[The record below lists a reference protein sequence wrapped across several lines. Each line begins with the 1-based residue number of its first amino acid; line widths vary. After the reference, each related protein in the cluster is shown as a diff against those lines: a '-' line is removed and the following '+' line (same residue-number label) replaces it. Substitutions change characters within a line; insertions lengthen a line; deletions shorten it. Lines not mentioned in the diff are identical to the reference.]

1 MPILDSSSDFPSRH
15 VSRAPPAAAIP
26 MQTCPLCIGYRDCRG
41 RRRKTQLILNSVVP
55 AMFIVLAGSTTRAGL
70 VITPTYNTSI
80 SSALNA
86 NTIENTIQNTIN
98 LYESDFTNNLTVSI
112 EFGEMSSGLGQNN
125 TYRGT
130 VSYSAYRAA
139 LAANAVT
146 SNAQMAVNSLPVQ
159 AGNPVNGNGNIDAS
173 LPNLRALG
181 FSGGGYLPPSGQ
193 TDSIVQFNESVM
205 NNTRTSIDPNKY
217 DLQTVISH
225 EIDEVL
231 GLGSELDSVSAGTT
245 STNGPIAPEDLFR
258 YNQSGGRSYTTSSA
272 AEAYFSINGGTTQL
286 ARFNQDSTGDFGDW
300 YSPGGQT
307 PQVQD
312 AFGTPGATPALGA
325 ELTALNA
332 IGYNPMLSN
341 SVSIN
346 GTPGTASS
354 PNGGQAIATANAP
367 GVANHTAQAFGGDAY
382 GGGAG
387 GYAHATA
394 TDGTTGSF
402 SPSAGSY
409 TVSLG
414 GSAGNNATNTGASA
428 VSTSNASNS
437 AGKAIATGYAQ
448 GGKGS
453 ASFGTSNSAPA
464 ANGGQGGLATS
475 GATASTSG
483 SHGAYATAVALGGAG
498 GSFASSFTPQA
509 NGGLGGS
516 SQVSASATAAGSGTA
531 QVYGISYGGS
541 GGTFAGSNGN
551 GTGGNGGTGS
561 LGTVSASSNGGYVFV
576 EGAQIGG
583 AGGGFS
589 HGGGT
594 VTGGNGAG
602 SSLTNAITGTTSGH
616 SELIQIAEGG
626 AGGGGSG
633 TAVAGAAGAGYSS
646 FTSSITSGAVS
657 NAGIEAYASGGAGGY
672 FDTLG
677 ASSPGT
683 ASAGGAATTIGSGTN
698 NTGASG
704 VAAYSIAG
712 IGGLGVNGAAS
723 GMGGVANAT
732 ATSGTTLAGAAVTAI
747 GYAVGGNGG
756 GTAATSSDATGG
768 SATAKA
774 TATLNGGY
782 VNSYAQAVGGTPGN
796 GIAGVYNSASA
807 LADAYANGAGAG
819 AINAQASMT
828 DTYNGQSASI
838 QSNFPVTVS
847 GTQLHTESYINAAQ
861 APRAISAAA
870 GANVATLLTQ
880 DPTNA
885 ESTSLLA
892 ANPQARQNWNIGGA
906 NTSQPA
912 SSVADYNQVSFISA
926 GTSSSNAQYHSSL
939 TITTPNVNLSTA
951 HDAVMSFLGG
961 TSTGTGSVIIQV
973 TNLENKNTLLLNN
986 GYGTLALAD
995 AATSNTT
1002 FDLGSISSLVSS
1014 SNTLSLQFDMYLFT
1028 TDASAGFQTSFI
1040 FGSSVMGSGPA
1051 AGPLLATNS
1060 IGLSATRFMAADAMR
1075 TAVTT
1080 PEPATLAL
1088 LTLGTLGLLL
1098 KRRRNTAAGRG
1109 MAL

>member
-1 MPILDSSSDFPSRH
+1 MPILGTSSDFPSGLVR
-15 VSRAPPAAAIP
+15 REPPAAAIP
-26 MQTCPLCIGYRDCRG
+26 SQTCPSRINCRDFREG
-41 RRRKTQLILNSVVP
+41 RRRRIQLIVNSVVP
-55 AMFIVLAGSTTRAGL
+55 ALLLALASSTTRAGL
-70 VITPTYNTSI
+70 VITPTYDASITSD
-80 SSALNA
+80 LNA
-86 NTIENTIQNTIN
+86 GTIENTIQNTIN

-125 TYRGT
+125 TYSGT

-146 SNAQMAVNSLPVQ
+146 TNAQMAVNSLPVQ
-159 AGNPVNGNGNIDAS
+159 AGNPVNGNGNIVTT

-225 EIDEVL
+225 EINEVL
-231 GLGSELDSVSAGTT
+231 GLGSELDSVSSGST
-245 STNGPIAPEDLFR
+245 SSNGPIAPEDLFR
-258 YNQSGGRSYTTSSA
+258 FNQSGARSYTTSSA

-325 ELTALNA
+325 EITALNA
-332 IGYNPMLSN
+332 IGYNPMLPN
-341 SVSIN
+341 TVTTN
-346 GTPGTASS
+346 GMPGTASS
-354 PNGGQAIATANAP
+354 PNGAQAIATANAP
-367 GVANHTAQAFGGDAY
+367 GAANHTAQAFGGNAY
-382 GGGAG
+382 GSGTG

-394 TDGTTGSF
+394 TDGTSGSF

-414 GSAGNNATNTGASA
+414 GSAGNNASNTGALA
-428 VSTSNASNS
+428 VSTSNASNGT
-437 AGKAIATGYAQ
+437 GKAIATGYAQ
-448 GGKGS
+448 GGAGS
-453 ASFGTSNSAPA
+453 ASAGTSNSAGA
-464 ANGGQGGLATS
+464 VNGGQGGRATS
-475 GATASTSG
+475 NATASASG
-483 SHGAYATAVALGGAG
+483 SNGTYATAVALGGAG
-498 GSFASSFTPQA
+498 GEFTSIFTPPA
-509 NGGLGGS
+509 HSGLGGS
-516 SQVSASATAAGSGTA
+516 SQASSSATAAGSGTA

-551 GTGGNGGTGS
+551 GVGGNGGSGS
-561 LGTVSASSNGGYVFV
+561 LGTVTASSNGGYVFV

-602 SSLTNAITGTTSGH
+602 SGLTNAITGTTSGH
-616 SELIQIAEGG
+616 SELIQITEGG

-633 TAVAGAAGAGYSS
+633 TGAAGAAGVGYSS
-646 FTSSITSGAVS
+646 LTSSITSGAVS
-657 NAGIEAYASGGAGGY
+657 DAGIEAYASGGTGGY

-683 ASAGGAATTIGSGTN
+683 ASAGGAATSVANGTN

-712 IGGLGVNGAAS
+712 VGGLGVNGAAS
-723 GMGGVANAT
+723 GAGGEASAT
-732 ATSGTTLAGAAVTAI
+732 ATSSSTLAYAAVTAI

-756 GTAATSSDATGG
+756 GSASTSSDAPGG
-768 SATAKA
+768 IANAQATAN
-774 TATLNGGY
+774 LNGGY

-796 GIAGVYNSASA
+796 GNAGVHNSATA
-807 LADAYANGAGAG
+807 LADAYANGAGSG

-847 GTQLHTESYINAAQ
+847 GVHLHTESYINAAQ

-885 ESTSLLA
+885 EVTSLLA
-892 ANPQARQNWNIGGA
+892 TNPQAARNWNIGGA

-912 SSVADYNQVSFISA
+912 SNVEDYNQISFISA
-926 GTSSSNAQYHSSL
+926 GTSSGTSQYHSSL
-939 TITTPNVNLSTA
+939 TIVTNNVNLSTS
-951 HDAVMSFLGG
+951 HDAVISFLGG

-973 TNLENKNTLLLNN
+973 TNLENNNTLILNN

-1002 FDLGSISSLVSS
+1002 FDLGSIASLVSS
-1014 SNTLSLQFDMYLFT
+1014 SNTLSLRFDMYLFT
-1028 TDASAGFQTSFI
+1028 TAASTSFQTGFI
-1040 FGSSVMGSGPA
+1040 FGSSVLGSGPA
-1051 AGPLLATNS
+1051 GGSMLPMSSLRSST
-1060 IGLSATRFMAADAMR
+1060 TRSMAMAALP
-1075 TAVTT
+1075 TAAT
-1080 PEPATLAL
+1080 PEPATLVL
-1088 LTLGTLGLLL
+1088 LALGTLGMLL
-1098 KRRRNTAAGRG
+1098 KPRRKSAVAC
-1109 MAL
+1109 